1 MNITIIGAGAI
12 GGWIAAKLAL
22 ADAGH
27 VVSVVARGD
36 TLSAIAQHGLRL
48 RATFD
53 DVRSELV
60 SQVNA
65 VERTDALPPQDLVVI
80 AVKAPALAKVLH
92 HITPLLAPHTMI
104 LSAMN
109 GVPSWFFART
119 DRPLAGTALLSVDPS
134 GAIVKSLPSTQT
146 IGCVVHA
153 ACSVSEPGV
162 IEHKMGNR
170 LIIGEALGGT
180 SERLRTL
187 SQTLISAGFDAPVSS
202 DIHHDI
208 WFKLWGNMTTN
219 PVSALTGATSDKIL
233 ADPLV
238 RAFCSRVMIEAKT
251 IGASIGIDSEGEP
264 ESRHAVTEKLGA
276 FKTSMLQ
283 DVNAGRPIELDA
295 LVTVVREIG
304 QQAGV
309 ATPNLDALLGLTR
322 LMGQTRG
329 IYDSPRFDR

>member
-1 MNITIIGAGAI
+1 MNITIIGTGAI

-22 ADAGH
+22 ASAGH
-27 VVSVVARGD
+27 VVNVVARGE
-36 TLSAIAQHGLRL
+36 TLRAVSDHGLRL
-48 RATFD
+48 RSTVGEERQEFVA
-53 DVRSELV
+53 R
-60 SQVNA
+60 VNA
-65 VERTDALPPQDLVVI
+65 VESTTALPPQDLIVV
-80 AVKAPALAKVLH
+80 AVKQPALAAVLH

-134 GAIVKSLPSTQT
+134 GAIGKALPAAQT

-153 ACSVSEPGV
+153 ACSVSESGV

-170 LIIGEALGGT
+170 LIIGEALGGN
-180 SERLRTL
+180 SERLSTL
-187 SQTLISAGFDAPVSS
+187 SQMLIAAGFDAPVSN

-219 PVSALTGATSDKIL
+219 PVSAITGATSDKIL
-233 ADPLV
+233 ADPQV
-238 RAFCSRVMIEAKT
+238 RAFCSRVMIEAKL
-251 IGASIGIDSEGEP
+251 IGAAIGIHIEGEP
-264 ESRHAVTEKLGA
+264 ESRHALTEKLGA

-283 DVNAGRPIELDA
+283 DVNAGRAVELDA

-304 QQAGV
+304 QALRIE
-309 ATPNLDALLGLTR
+309 TPSTDALLGLAR
-322 LMGQTRG
+322 LMAQTRG
-329 IYDSPRFDR
+329 LYPS